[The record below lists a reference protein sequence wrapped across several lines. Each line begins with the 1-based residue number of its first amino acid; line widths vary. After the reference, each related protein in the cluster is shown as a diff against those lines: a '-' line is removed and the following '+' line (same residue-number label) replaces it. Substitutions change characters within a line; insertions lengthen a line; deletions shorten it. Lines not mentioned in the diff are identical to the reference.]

1 MGIRARAVIEF
12 HTDRN
17 IVVTMENGEMIT
29 GGMIH
34 RSNHLMKRESSKQR
48 SAAVFKHRA
57 EERKALAEKPPEPIS
72 NEDPTPGE
80 DLSWLDGIPS

>member
-1 MGIRARAVIEF
+1 MGVKAKAIIEF
-12 HTDRN
+12 YDDRN

-48 SAAVFKHRA
+48 SASIFKHRA
-57 EERKALAEKPPEPIS
+57 DEREKLAGKPPEVES
-72 NEDPTPGE
+72 KEDPTPGE
-80 DLSWLDGIPS
+80 DLAWLDGMPS